1 MAEILNT
8 TDAEFSDTVSE
19 SDKLVVVDMWAEWCG
34 PCKMMEPVLEEIA
47 EEYSDKLKVV
57 KLNIDQNQDTPLK
70 FSVMNIPTL
79 IFFRDGKEIDREGLT
94 ALFEHYYELHGWD
107 PETSIPRRSTLEAL
121 DLHFV
126 ADELENS
133 WDLKP

>member
-8 TDAEFSDTVSE
+8 TDVKFSDTVSE

-70 FSVMNIPTL
+70 FGVMNIPTL
-79 IFFRDGKEIDREGLT
+79 IFFRDGKEIDRVIGAFPKKQLLNRIEPHLT
-94 ALFEHYYELHGWD
+94 
-107 PETSIPRRSTLEAL
+107 
-121 DLHFV
+121 
-126 ADELENS
+126 
-133 WDLKP
+133 

>member
-1 MAEILNT
+1 MSEILNT

-47 EEYSDKLKVV
+47 EEYNDKLKVV

-70 FSVMNIPTL
+70 FGVMNIPTL
-79 IFFRDGKEIDREGLT
+79 IFFQNGKEIDRVIGAFPKKQLLNRIKPHLT
-94 ALFEHYYELHGWD
+94 
-107 PETSIPRRSTLEAL
+107 
-121 DLHFV
+121 
-126 ADELENS
+126 
-133 WDLKP
+133 

>member
-8 TDAEFSDTVSE
+8 TDAKFSDTVSE

-34 PCKMMEPVLEEIA
+34 PCKMMEPMLEEIA

-70 FSVMNIPTL
+70 FGVMNIPTL
-79 IFFRDGKEIDREGLT
+79 IFFRDGKEIDRVIGAFPKKQLLNRIEPHLT
-94 ALFEHYYELHGWD
+94 
-107 PETSIPRRSTLEAL
+107 
-121 DLHFV
+121 
-126 ADELENS
+126 
-133 WDLKP
+133 

>member
-8 TDAEFSDTVSE
+8 TDAKFSDTVSE

-70 FSVMNIPTL
+70 FGVMNIPTL
-79 IFFRDGKEIDREGLT
+79 IFFRDGKEIDRVIGAFPKKQLLNRIEPHLT
-94 ALFEHYYELHGWD
+94 
-107 PETSIPRRSTLEAL
+107 
-121 DLHFV
+121 
-126 ADELENS
+126 
-133 WDLKP
+133 